1 MMSQFMAQGGQGISG
16 NAIKWRKTSV
26 NVPFSPFGGN
36 LKMFLSILGPIIMVW
51 RWGLQRKR
59 GKHLN
64 RAPQISSL
72 LLHKILFFLPLA
84 WKKKKKETSCS
95 QNLDSAVKAAK
106 I

>member
-26 NVPFSPFGGN
+26 NVPFSPFSGN
-36 LKMFLSILGPIIMVW
+36 LKMFLSILGPIIMVFLLPMEEEM
-51 RWGLQRKR
+51 GAPEEKRKTL
-59 GKHLN
+59 K

-84 WKKKKKETSCS
+84 WKKKKKK
-95 QNLDSAVKAAK
+95 SALKTW
-106 I
+106 ILQ

>member
-84 WKKKKKETSCS
+84 WKKKKKKFCS